1 MQPSVE
7 TKKLVNNTFRP
18 NLTKIA
24 GMIGVQIEKAVDS
37 MKELIVGHSMNLIK
51 DQCPQY
57 TEEKL
62 EEIKYGLASIYI
74 TISKT
79 IVIFAIAFILGI
91 LKELIIFTI
100 IYNLIRATSFGLH
113 ATKSWICLVAS
124 TLVFIGSTY
133 ICTIVTIPILPK
145 VILGIVGILLIF
157 KNSPADTKKKPIVN
171 PKRRLIYKFLS
182 TVTATIFVILAI
194 TIPDNFLSNSF
205 ILALLIQC
213 FMISKLAY
221 KTFGLPYD
229 NYKNYLKENV
239 VREE

>member
-1 MQPSVE
+1 M
-7 TKKLVNNTFRP
+7 
-18 NLTKIA
+18 TKIV
-24 GMIGVQIEKAVDS
+24 GMIKVQIEKVVGS

-51 DQCPQY
+51 NQCPQY

-62 EEIKYGLASIYI
+62 EEIRYGLASIYI

-79 IVIFAIAFILGI
+79 IIIFAIALILGI
-91 LKELIIFTI
+91 LKELIIFTV

-113 ATKSWICLVAS
+113 ATKSWICLVSS
-124 TLVFIGSTY
+124 TMAFIGSTY
-133 ICTIVTIPILPK
+133 ISTIVTIPILLK
-145 VILGIVGILLIF
+145 IILGIIGILLIF
-157 KNSPADTKKKPIVN
+157 KNSPADTAKKPIVS
-171 PKRRLIYKFLS
+171 PKRRLIYKILS

-213 FMISKLAY
+213 FMISKLVY
-221 KTFGLPYD
+221 KAFGLSYD
-229 NYKNYLKENV
+229 NYKNYLKQNV